1 MQAHSFPY
9 QYQRIHFQ
17 TGAPGLAVEVTL
29 VPTEEDGLF
38 CSACLLGG
46 ANPFAAEF
54 GELGA
59 ELAGFLTGAF
69 IITPTADST
78 SLLPVETR
86 LFALGTEEAT
96 SFNDA
101 TCTLGG
107 QPLEVLGRDGLRDSS
122 SNGCRGLPPKL
133 DLASDEPTLR
143 GPPSLGPPKEL
154 GRELIWEAVSQSI
167 FSYLLAL

>member
-59 ELAGFLTGAF
+59 ELAGFFDWRIHHHTNCRFNKLAASRHTAF
-69 IITPTADST
+69 CSGY
-78 SLLPVETR
+78 R
-86 LFALGTEEAT
+86 
-96 SFNDA
+96 
-101 TCTLGG
+101 GG
-107 QPLEVLGRDGLRDSS
+107 
-122 SNGCRGLPPKL
+122 N
-133 DLASDEPTLR
+133 
-143 GPPSLGPPKEL
+143 
-154 GRELIWEAVSQSI
+154 I
-167 FSYLLAL
+167 FQ